1 MGDKRGGI
9 NLQLQNN
16 SGSRRRLKHA
26 PGFSDK
32 LGPKQLHLT
41 PDSTR
46 EQVPSPPKGRLSAS
60 PKKTGQ
66 PGEGA
71 FLI

>member
-1 MGDKRGGI
+1 MGDTRGGI
-9 NLQLQNN
+9 NLQLQTKDY
-16 SGSRRRLKHA
+16 GSRRRLKHA
-26 PGFSDK
+26 PGLSNK

-66 PGEGA
+66 PGEGT
-71 FLI
+71 FL